1 MIMWLSRPLYESLPY
16 NYIVVGLVALAGS
29 FFLSYWYWPII
40 SAGVGLASLIA
51 GLVVWLKRRGYRQSR
66 SRQAVSDS
74 AQRQKNS

>member
-1 MIMWLSRPLYESLPY
+1 MIMWLSSPLYESLPY
-16 NYIVVGLVALAGS
+16 NYIAVGLIALAGS

-40 SAGVGLASLIA
+40 SAAIGLASLIA

-74 AQRQKNS
+74 TQRQKNS

>member
-16 NYIVVGLVALAGS
+16 NYIAVGLIALAGN

-40 SAGVGLASLIA
+40 SAGIGLASLIA
-51 GLVVWLKRRGYRQSR
+51 GLVVWLKRRDYRHSR
-66 SRQAVSDS
+66 RRQAVGNS

>member
-40 SAGVGLASLIA
+40 SAGAGLASLIA
-51 GLVVWLKRRGYRQSR
+51 GLVVWLKRRDYRQSR
-66 SRQAVSDS
+66 SRQAVGDS